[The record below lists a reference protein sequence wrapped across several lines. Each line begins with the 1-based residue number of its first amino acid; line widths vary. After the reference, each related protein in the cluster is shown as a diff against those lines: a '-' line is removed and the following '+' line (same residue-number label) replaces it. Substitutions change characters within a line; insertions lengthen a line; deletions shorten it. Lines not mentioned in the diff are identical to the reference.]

1 MNRYRWTLWAPL
13 SGLASAALFV
23 LAFAVAGNAGENSR
37 EINEF
42 FTDSGNRAQVQT
54 SFFLFAAGILLLVWF
69 VWTLRNRLMV
79 AEGAPGNL
87 ATLAFAA
94 GMISVPLWF
103 VANSAFAAPALDYES
118 GEFDAQAAQLLG
130 AAGYGAFVGAQ
141 MVFAFTVFVT
151 AVLTFRTRI
160 FPVWFGWASLV
171 IGLILLFAIAFIP
184 FFFFLAWLAGA
195 SALMLWQGWGEQS
208 RMGRP
213 SAAA

>member
-13 SGLASAALFV
+13 SGLASAAFFV
-23 LAFAVAGNAGENSR
+23 LGFAFLGEAGEDSR
-37 EINEF
+37 ELSEF
-42 FTDSGNRAQVQT
+42 YSDSGNRAQVQT
-54 SFFLFAAGILLLVWF
+54 AWFLFAAAFLLLVWF

-103 VANSAFAAPALDYES
+103 VAISTFAAPSFDYEA
-118 GEFDAQAAQLLG
+118 GDFDAQATQLLS

-141 MVFAFTVFVT
+141 MVFAFTVFVV
-151 AVLTFRTRI
+151 AVLTFRTRV
-160 FPVWFGWASLV
+160 FPIWFGWASLI

-184 FFFFLAWLAGA
+184 FFFFLAWLAA
-195 SALMLWQGWGEQS
+195 TSALMLWQSWGEQS

>member
-1 MNRYRWTLWAPL
+1 MDRYWWTLWAPL

-23 LAFAVAGNAGENSR
+23 LAFAVSGNAGDNSQ
-37 EINEF
+37 EISEF
-42 FTDSGNRAQVQT
+42 FSDSGNRAQVQT
-54 SFFLFAAGILLLVWF
+54 AWFLFAAGILLLVWF
-69 VWTLRNRLMV
+69 VWTLRNRLMAV
-79 AEGAPGNL
+79 EGAPGNL

-103 VANSAFAAPALDYES
+103 VANSAFAAPAFDYEAA
-118 GEFDAQAAQLLG
+118 EFDVQAAQLVG
-130 AAGYGAFVGAQ
+130 TVGYGAFVGAQ

-151 AVLTFRTRI
+151 ALLTFRTRI
-160 FPVWFGWASLV
+160 FPVWFGWASLI

-184 FFFFLAWLAGA
+184 FFFFMAWLAA
-195 SALMLWQGWGEQS
+195 TSALMLWQSWGEQS

>member
-13 SGLASAALFV
+13 SGLASAAFFV
-23 LAFAVAGNAGENSR
+23 LALALSTEVGGNSR
-37 EINEF
+37 EISEF
-42 FTDSGNRAQVQT
+42 YSDSGNRAQIQT
-54 SFFLFAAGILLLVWF
+54 AFFFFAAAFLLLVWF
-69 VWTLRNRLMV
+69 VWTLRNRLMA

-103 VANSAFAAPALDYES
+103 VASSAFAAPAFDYEA
-118 GEFDAQAAQLLG
+118 GEFDVQATQLLG
-130 AAGYGAFVGAQ
+130 WAGYGAFVGAQ
-141 MVFAFTVFVT
+141 MVFAFTVFVV
-151 AVLTFRTRI
+151 AVLSFRTRV
-160 FPVWFGWASLV
+160 FPIWFGWASLI

-184 FFFFLAWLAGA
+184 FFFFLAWLAA
-195 SALMLWQGWGEQS
+195 TSALMLWQSWGEQS

>member
-1 MNRYRWTLWAPL
+1 MERYRWALWAPL
-13 SGLASAALFV
+13 SGLASAAFFV
-23 LAFAVAGNAGENSR
+23 LAFAFSGDAGENSR
-37 EINEF
+37 ELSEF
-42 FTDSGNRAQVQT
+42 YSDSGNRAQVQT
-54 SFFLFAAGILLLVWF
+54 SWFLFAAAFLLLVWF
-69 VWTLRNRLMV
+69 VWTLRNRLMA

-103 VANSAFAAPALDYES
+103 VASSTFAAPAFDYEAAD
-118 GEFDAQAAQLLG
+118 FDVQATQLLSS
-130 AAGYGAFVGAQ
+130 AGYGAFVGAQ

-151 AVLTFRTRI
+151 ALLTFRTRI
-160 FPVWFGWASLV
+160 FPIWFGWASLI

-184 FFFFLAWLAGA
+184 FFFFLAWLAAA
-195 SALMLWQGWGEQS
+195 SALMLWQSWGEQS

>member
-1 MNRYRWTLWAPL
+1 MDRYRWTLWAPL
-13 SGLASAALFV
+13 SGLASAAFFV
-23 LAFAVAGNAGENSR
+23 LAFAFSGDAGENSR
-37 EINEF
+37 ELSEF
-42 FTDSGNRAQVQT
+42 YSDSGNRAQVQT
-54 SFFLFAAGILLLVWF
+54 SWFLFAAAFLLLVWF
-69 VWTLRNRLMV
+69 VWTLRNRLMA

-103 VANSAFAAPALDYES
+103 VASSTFAAPAFDYEAAD
-118 GEFDAQAAQLLG
+118 FDVQATQLLSS
-130 AAGYGAFVGAQ
+130 AGYGAFVGAQ
-141 MVFAFTVFVT
+141 MVFAFTVFVV

-160 FPVWFGWASLV
+160 FPVWFGWASLI
-171 IGLILLFAIAFIP
+171 IGLVLLFAVAFIP

>member
-1 MNRYRWTLWAPL
+1 MDRYRWTLWAPL
-13 SGLASAALFV
+13 SGLASAAFFV
-23 LAFAVAGNAGENSR
+23 LAFAFFGDAGDNSR
-37 EINEF
+37 ELDEF
-42 FTDSGNRAQVQT
+42 FSDSGNRAQVQT
-54 SFFLFAAGILLLVWF
+54 AWFLFAAGILLLVWF
-69 VWTLRNRLMV
+69 VWTLRNRLMA

-103 VANSAFAAPALDYES
+103 VAVSAFAAPAFDYEA
-118 GEFDAQAAQLLG
+118 GEFDAEASQILS

-141 MVFAFTVFVT
+141 MVFAFTVVVT
-151 AVLTFRTRI
+151 ALLTFRTRI
-160 FPVWFGWASLV
+160 FPIWFGWASLI

-184 FFFFLAWLAGA
+184 FFFFLAWIAATG
-195 SALMLWQGWGEQS
+195 ALMLWQSWGEQT

>member
-1 MNRYRWTLWAPL
+1 MDRYRWALWAPL
-13 SGLASAALFV
+13 SGLASAAFFV
-23 LAFAVAGNAGENSR
+23 LAFAFSGDAGENSR
-37 EINEF
+37 ELSEF
-42 FTDSGNRAQVQT
+42 YSDSGNRAQVQT
-54 SFFLFAAGILLLVWF
+54 SWFLFAAAFLLLVWF
-69 VWTLRNRLMV
+69 VWTLRNRLMA

-103 VANSAFAAPALDYES
+103 VASSTFAAPAFDYEAAD
-118 GEFDAQAAQLLG
+118 FDVQATQLLSS
-130 AAGYGAFVGAQ
+130 AGYGAFVGAQ
-141 MVFAFTVFVT
+141 MVFAFTVFVV

-160 FPVWFGWASLV
+160 FPVWFGWASLI

>member
-23 LAFAVAGNAGENSR
+23 LAFAVTGNAGENSQ
-37 EINEF
+37 EIGEF
-42 FTDSGNRAQVQT
+42 YTDSGNRAQVQT
-54 SFFLFAAGILLLVWF
+54 AFFLFAAAILLLVWF

-103 VANSAFAAPALDYES
+103 VANSAFAAPSLDYES
-118 GEFDAQAAQLLG
+118 GDFDAQAAQLIG
-130 AAGYGAFVGAQ
+130 AMGYGAFVGAQ
-141 MVFAFTVFVT
+141 MVFAFTLFVT
-151 AVLTFRTRI
+151 ALLTFRTRI
-160 FPVWFGWASLV
+160 FPVWFGWASLI

-195 SALMLWQGWGEQS
+195 SALMLWQSWGEQS

-213 SAAA
+213 TAGV

>member
-23 LAFAVAGNAGENSR
+23 LAFAVSGNAGDNSQ
-37 EINEF
+37 EISEF
-42 FTDSGNRAQVQT
+42 FSDSGNRAQVQT
-54 SFFLFAAGILLLVWF
+54 AWFLFAAGILLLVWF
-69 VWTLRNRLMV
+69 VWTLRNRLMAV
-79 AEGAPGNL
+79 EGAPGNL

-103 VANSAFAAPALDYES
+103 VANSAFAAPAFDYEAA
-118 GEFDAQAAQLLG
+118 EFDVQAAQLVG
-130 AAGYGAFVGAQ
+130 TVGYGAFVGAQ

-151 AVLTFRTRI
+151 ALLTFRTRI
-160 FPVWFGWASLV
+160 FPVWFGWASLI

-184 FFFFLAWLAGA
+184 FFFFLAWLAA
-195 SALMLWQGWGEQS
+195 TSALMLWQSWGEQS